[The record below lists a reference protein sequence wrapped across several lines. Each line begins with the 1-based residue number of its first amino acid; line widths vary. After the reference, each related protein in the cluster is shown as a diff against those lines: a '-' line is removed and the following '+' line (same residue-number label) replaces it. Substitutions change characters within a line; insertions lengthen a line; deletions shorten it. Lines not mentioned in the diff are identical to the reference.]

1 MVDKAAV
8 RKIVFKALKATVK
21 GILFYMVY
29 FVLWSFISPLAEFIP
44 SLQQVVETFVIIYVV
59 LMILG
64 ELASGT
70 IYQFFLNVAKAL
82 FVTLYLILELKGGA
96 FSLTFNNLNFF
107 VDFRMVLAVVVLLSL
122 LGIAKS
128 MLQAVNYLSE
138 KAEYGAKLNQTE
150 KPIV

>member
-1 MVDKAAV
+1 MVDKAVV

-21 GILFYMVY
+21 GILFYMAY

-44 SLQQVVETFVIIYVV
+44 SLRQIVETFVIIYVV

-82 FVTLYLILELKGGA
+82 FVTLYLILESRGGV

-138 KAEYGAKLNQTE
+138 KAEYGAKLN
-150 KPIV
+150 